1 MNFIK
6 RKLKRLNISKRKI
19 LTVSLCLVVF
29 VMSLGYAALS
39 QHMDIDGI
47 AQIDRNWIVKI
58 VSITSSVTNGGV
70 DTSHSFVGT
79 TATLHASLPTT
90 NATVKYEIVLEN
102 QGNITAKLS
111 TIEKT
116 EDTNY
121 SITYE
126 IEGVLEDTTIL
137 KPGETNKVIVTIKAQ
152 DGVTNLSNTTKDLML
167 GFDYVEKSTSLDNN
181 SGNTTDNGYMAYQ
194 PGDAVMFDPGDG
206 TERLFYVVSLN
217 NTSASFSSG
226 GDLTVELIAAD
237 TISNAAGA
245 SSASDFLSTYTSS
258 WKKILSS
265 RIPTMEELAK
275 LSGYTVKQLQDKAD
289 LRDVMPDWLL
299 SGITANTGSVG
310 SWMLTSSKS
319 GDNYYTLRLDNT
331 GVGAGAIT
339 VELASPSTVLIKP
352 IISVSK
358 ANLPSPSYPNYE
370 VGDKVTLVDGSVWY
384 VAKKTGQ
391 VDSMI
396 TLYSDTIVTRRVY
409 DSISTTKYNPFSST
423 NIGYYIQ
430 NTYLPS
436 IKTKLSTAGGNVTGI
451 SARLLSADEALDLY
465 KVDNSLFQDT
475 ANAAPTWILPSDNGS
490 LTFSQGIPGLLAV
503 PSTSSGVNV
512 RGVITTL
519 KRNIKSID
527 LGQRIAKVNNIA
539 RSDANIN
546 FSKPASE
553 SGSTPSAYRERQY
566 NTGNSIIF
574 SASTS
579 YYFGKSYTFN
589 PTTGVYS
596 LVTTAP
602 STWANMSSNY
612 STYPYTCKSTSSTG
626 TCSTLYKLT
635 SYVSSTAGLGYS
647 FDRIPI
653 ERIFLEKTTPSGNS
667 SFQYTSTSYMYATSY
682 KFDSKN
688 GTFELISPVAVAAS
702 DIPTKYTTYKYTCRS
717 ATLTNCV
724 SLYEVTS
731 LSGTNLLA
739 KNHYTSY
746 NDDAVTNS
754 NGLGLYYPYD
764 ANTEDELSTY
774 YFRGAAQNNYVKFGG
789 FYWRIIRVNEDGSV
803 RLIYQGTSSSS
814 TGEAASIGSS
824 SFNDTDFSNA
834 YVGYMYGDPK
844 GTTYLTVHA
853 NTNSSVIK
861 QKIDTWYQNNLI
873 SYASYLADA
882 GFCGDRSLVSGSG
895 VGTTDT
901 YYGAYKRL
909 ETNRAPQF
917 SCPQT
922 KDLYTLTSGTKGN
935 KSLTYPIG
943 LITADE
949 IMYAGSTTIAN
960 VGSNAT
966 YLTAAGWTM
975 TPYRYDDASNFASI
989 YRLYVNPPLYVV
1001 RGTYSNETQY
1011 VRPVINIKPDVKTIS
1026 GAGTS
1031 GNPYTFS

>member
-6 RKLKRLNISKRKI
+6 RKLKKLNISKRKI

-58 VSITSSVTNGGV
+58 VSVTSSVTNGGV

-126 IEGVLEDTTIL
+126 IEGVLEDTTVL

-167 GFDYVEKSTSLDNN
+167 GFDYVEKSGNTADNN
-181 SGNTTDNGYMAYQ
+181 SGSTTDYGYKAYQ
-194 PGDAVMFDPGDG
+194 PGDAIMFDPGDG
-206 TERLFYVVSLN
+206 TERLFYVI
-217 NTSASFSSG
+217 SSDDTAG
-226 GDLTVELIAAD
+226 WSNSKMDLIAAD
-237 TISNAAGA
+237 TVSNAAGA
-245 SSASDFLSTYTSS
+245 SSASDFLSTYTSG
-258 WKKILSS
+258 WTKVVAS

-299 SGITANTGSVG
+299 SGITANTGTVG

-331 GVGAGAIT
+331 GAGAIT

-352 IISVSK
+352 IISVYKS
-358 ANLPSPSYPNYE
+358 NLPSISYPNYE
-370 VGDKVTLVDGSVWY
+370 VGDKVTLVDGSTWY
-384 VAKKTGQ
+384 VARKTGQ
-391 VDSMI
+391 VDSMV

-409 DSISTTKYNPFSST
+409 DSISTTKYNPLSST

-436 IKTKLSTAGGNVTGI
+436 IKSALSTAGGNVTGL

-490 LTFSQGIPGLLAV
+490 LTFSQGVPGLLAV
-503 PSTSSGVNV
+503 PSTTSGVNV

-519 KRNIKSID
+519 KSNIKSID

-539 RSDANIN
+539 KADTNID
-546 FSKPASE
+546 FSKTS
-553 SGSTPSAYRERQY
+553 SSITTSLYRERQY
-566 NTGNSIIF
+566 HSNSIYF
-574 SASTS
+574 SSSTT

-596 LVTTAP
+596 LVNTTS

-626 TCSTLYKLT
+626 TCTALYKLS
-635 SYVSSTAGLGYS
+635 SYTSSTYGTGYV
-647 FDRIPI
+647 FTYVPI
-653 ERIFLEKTTPSGNS
+653 ERTYKDVVS
-667 SFQYTSTSYMYATSY
+667 SSTSVSFSSTYIYGTGY
-682 KFDSKN
+682 KFDSHN
-688 GTFELISPVAVAAS
+688 GEFELTNTLSITSADLS
-702 DIPTKYTTYKYTCRS
+702 SKYSTYKYTCRFSDSNHCMSMYEITNYSSGYTAKTHS
-717 ATLTNCV
+717 AN
-724 SLYEVTS
+724 
-731 LSGTNLLA
+731 
-739 KNHYTSY
+739 Y
-746 NDDAVTNS
+746 NDDAVTNA
-754 NGLGLYYPYD
+754 NGLGLYYTKS
-764 ANTEDELSTY
+764 NTENSQYTY
-774 YFRGAAQNNYVKFGG
+774 YFRGNVVNNYVKFAGAT
-789 FYWRIIRVNEDGSV
+789 WRIIRVNEDGSV
-803 RLIYQGTSSSS
+803 RLITQD
-814 TGEAASIGSS
+814 SIGNY
-824 SFNDTDFSNA
+824 SFNEANDDNA
-834 YVGYMYGDPK
+834 RVGYMYGTV
-844 GTTYLTVHA
+844 GSVTYVVTHT

-861 QKIDTWYQNNLI
+861 TALDTWYQNNLI
-873 SYASYLADA
+873 NYSVYLADA
-882 GFCGDRSLVSGSG
+882 GFCGDRSIASSANTWSSDDTALGY
-895 VGTTDT
+895 GTNITF
-901 YYGAYKRL
+901 YGAYNRL
-909 ETNRAPQF
+909 NYHKPQF
-917 SCPQT
+917 KCPQSN
-922 KDLYTLTSGTKGN
+922 DLYTTAAATKGN
-935 KSLTYPIG
+935 KALTYSIG
-943 LITADE
+943 LINADE
-949 IMYAGSTTIAN
+949 AAYAGGDVLKGSDYYLSTGGTTWSMTPVNYATYPHVFVIMGRGINCNAN
-960 VGSNAT
+960 VNS
-966 YLTAAGWTM
+966 
-975 TPYRYDDASNFASI
+975 S
-989 YRLYVNPPLYVV
+989 
-1001 RGTYSNETQY
+1001 RGLGT
-1011 VRPVINIKPDVKTIS
+1011 RPVINIKPDVKTIS
-1026 GAGTS
+1026 GYGTS
-1031 GNPYTFS
+1031 SNPYTFS

>member
-167 GFDYVEKSTSLDNN
+167 GFDYVEKSGNIADNN
-181 SGNTTDNGYMAYQ
+181 SGSTTDYGYKAYQ
-194 PGDAVMFDPGDG
+194 PGDAIMFDPGDG
-206 TERLFYVVSLN
+206 TERLFYVI
-217 NTSASFSSG
+217 SS
-226 GDLTVELIAAD
+226 DDTVGWSNSKMDLIAAD
-237 TISNAAGA
+237 TVSNAAGA
-245 SSASDFLSTYTSS
+245 SSVSDFLSTYTSG
-258 WKKILSS
+258 WTKVVAS

-299 SGITANTGSVG
+299 SGITANTGTVG

-331 GVGAGAIT
+331 GVGAGAGAIT

-370 VGDKVTLVDGSVWY
+370 VGDKVTLVDGSTWY
-384 VAKKTGQ
+384 VARKTGQ

-436 IKTKLSTAGGNVTGI
+436 IKSALSTAGGNVTGI

-490 LTFSQGIPGLLAV
+490 LTFSQGVPGLLAV
-503 PSTSSGVNV
+503 PSTTSGVNV

-519 KRNIKSID
+519 KSNIKSVD
-527 LGQRIAKVNNIA
+527 LGYRITNVNNVAKIDTSIDFTKQSSTT
-539 RSDANIN
+539 SDIY
-546 FSKPASE
+546 K
-553 SGSTPSAYRERQY
+553 ERQY
-566 NTGNSIIF
+566 YNGSISF
-574 SASTS
+574 TS
-579 YYFGKSYTFN
+579 GTTYYFGKSYKFDN
-589 PTTGVYS
+589 TTGQYS
-596 LVTTAP
+596 LNDVKL
-602 STWANMSSNY
+602 STWSSMSSDY
-612 STYPYTCKSTSSTG
+612 TTYPYTCKSNAAGGG
-626 TCSTLYKLT
+626 TCKTFYKLT
-635 SYVSSTAGLGYS
+635 G
-647 FDRIPI
+647 
-653 ERIFLEKTTPSGNS
+653 
-667 SFQYTSTSYMYATSY
+667 YTSTTAGTGYVFTSVPVERTYTDSLSSTTSNIPISTTTYMYATSY
-682 KFDSKN
+682 KFDSYN
-688 GTFELISPVAVAAS
+688 GEFSLINPIAITST
-702 DIPTKYTTYKYTCRS
+702 DITSKYTTYKYFCIRTDSSPCTTLYQITGLPASTTFSVRTHS
-717 ATLTNCV
+717 A
-724 SLYEVTS
+724 
-731 LSGTNLLA
+731 
-739 KNHYTSY
+739 SY
-746 NDDAVTNS
+746 NDTVTKG
-754 NGLGLYYPYD
+754 NGQGLYYTST
-764 ANTEDELSTY
+764 NTEGNKKTY
-774 YFRGAAQNNYVKFGG
+774 YFRGAVVNNYVRFGG
-789 FYWRIIRVNEDGSV
+789 YIWRIIRVNEDGSI
-803 RLIYQGTSSSS
+803 RMIKQD
-814 TGEAASIGSS
+814 SIGNST
-824 SFNDTDFSNA
+824 FNANNKDNA
-834 YVGYMYGDPK
+834 YVGYMYGTA
-844 GTTYLTVHA
+844 GATTYEAAHK
-853 NTNSSVIK
+853 NTNSSSIK
-861 QKIDTWYQNNLI
+861 TVVDNWYANNLI
-873 SYASYLADA
+873 NYSSYIADT
-882 GFCGDRSLVSGSG
+882 GFCGDRSLSSGTGIGTTSTQYGPSKRLNTSGS
-895 VGTTDT
+895 
-901 YYGAYKRL
+901 
-909 ETNRAPQF
+909 ESPQF
-917 SCPQT
+917 VCTQAS
-922 KDLYTLTSGTKGN
+922 DLYTTSSATKGN
-935 KSLTYPIG
+935 KALTYPIG

-949 IMYAGSTTIAN
+949 VVYAGSTLYDGGYN
-960 VGSNAT
+960 SSNRSF
-966 YLTAAGWTM
+966 YLYGNSSFWTM
-975 TPYRYDDASNFASI
+975 TPSSSVISTWVFKVWTSGAYDADV
-989 YRLYVNPPLYVV
+989 VNTSY
-1001 RGTYSNETQY
+1001 G
-1011 VRPVINIKPDVKTIS
+1011 VRPVINIKPNVKTIS
-1026 GAGTS
+1026 GYGTS
-1031 GNPYTFS
+1031 NNPYVFS

>member
-6 RKLKRLNISKRKI
+6 YKLRKLNISKRKI
-19 LTVSLCLVVF
+19 LTISLCLVVF

-126 IEGVLEDTTIL
+126 IEGVLEDTTVL

-370 VGDKVTLVDGSVWY
+370 VGDKVTLVDGSTWY
-384 VAKKTGQ
+384 VARKTGQ

-396 TLYSDTIVTRRVY
+396 TLYSNTILKTGAFDT
-409 DSISTTKYNPFSST
+409 SGSTQYNPLSST
-423 NIGYYIQ
+423 NVGYYIQ
-430 NTYLPS
+430 NTFLPS
-436 IKTKLSTAGGNVTGI
+436 IKSSLSTAGGNITGM
-451 SARLLSADEALDLY
+451 SARLPSADEVVALAQT
-465 KVDNSLFQDT
+465 NSTLIT
-475 ANAAPTWILPSDNGS
+475 AAQYSPTWIMPSQDNKLGYYS
-490 LTFSQGIPGLLAV
+490 GTGFGFSTV
-503 PSTSSGVNV
+503 PSTTSGVNV

-519 KRNIKSID
+519 KSNIKSVD
-527 LGQRIAKVNNIA
+527 LGYRITKVNNIA
-539 RSDANIN
+539 KTDTNID
-546 FSKPASE
+546 FSKPS
-553 SGSTPSAYRERQY
+553 SATSAIYRERQY
-566 NTGNSIIF
+566 YNNTITF
-574 SASTS
+574 SSSAT

-589 PTTGVYS
+589 SATGRFS
-596 LVTTAP
+596 LVNTTSGTWP
-602 STWANMSSNY
+602 TMSTNY
-612 STYPYTCKSTSSTG
+612 ATYPYTCQSTSSTG
-626 TCSTLYKLT
+626 TCSSLYKLT
-635 SYVSSTAGLGYS
+635 SYTDSHYGRGYTLTNVPVGRTYIEKISSAYSSSYSSTNTYG
-647 FDRIPI
+647 
-653 ERIFLEKTTPSGNS
+653 
-667 SFQYTSTSYMYATSY
+667 TSY
-682 KFDSKN
+682 KFDPYN
-688 GTFELISPVAVAAS
+688 GEFELVN
-702 DIPTKYTTYKYTCRS
+702 PTAITIAEVPNKYSTYKYTCRTANS
-717 ATLTNCV
+717 TSRCTTMYEITAIAT
-724 SLYEVTS
+724 
-731 LSGTNLLA
+731 SGGSG
-739 KNHYTSY
+739 YTLRSHTASY
-746 NDDAVTNS
+746 KDDTVTNG
-754 NGLGLYYPYD
+754 NGQGLYYTST
-764 ANTEDELSTY
+764 NTENSNRTY
-774 YFRGAAQNNYVKFGG
+774 YFRGNVINNYVRFAGKV
-789 FYWRIIRVNEDGSV
+789 WRIIRVNEDGSV
-803 RLIYQGTSSSS
+803 RLITQD
-814 TGEAASIGSS
+814 IV
-824 SFNDTDFSNA
+824 DSNGFA
-834 YVGYMYGDPK
+834 KDISNPGYAGYMYGDYL
-844 GTTYLTVHA
+844 GTSYELETA
-853 NTNSSVIK
+853 NDLDSPIK
-861 QKIDTWYQNNLI
+861 TKVDSWYQNNLTNY
-873 SYASYLADA
+873 SSYLADA
-882 GFCGDRSLVSGSG
+882 GFCGDRSLSSGLGYGSDA
-895 VGTTDT
+895 TS
-901 YYGAYKRL
+901 YGASNRL
-909 ETNRAPQF
+909 KTNKTPQF
-917 SCPQT
+917 KCPQSN
-922 KDLYTLTSGTKGN
+922 DLYTTKSATKGN
-935 KSLTYPIG
+935 KALTYPIG

-949 IMYAGSTTIAN
+949 VAYAGGVFDQTS
-960 VGSNAT
+960 SNY
-966 YLTAAGWTM
+966 YLVNGYSFWTM
-975 TPYRYDDASNFASI
+975 SPNTFTGNEI
-989 YRLYVNPPLYVV
+989 YMMRMNSEGQFYVEGALWEN
-1001 RGTYSNETQY
+1001 G

-1026 GAGTS
+1026 GYGTS
-1031 GNPYTFS
+1031 SNPYVFS

>member
-6 RKLKRLNISKRKI
+6 RKLKKLNISKRKI

-58 VSITSSVTNGGV
+58 VSVTSSVTNGGV

-126 IEGVLEDTTIL
+126 IEGVLEDTTVL

-217 NTSASFSSG
+217 NTSASFGSG

-265 RIPTMEELAK
+265 RIPTMKELAK

-289 LRDVMPDWLL
+289 LRDIMPDWLL
-299 SGITANTGSVG
+299 SGITANTGTVG

-331 GVGAGAIT
+331 GAGAGAIT

-370 VGDKVTLVDGSVWY
+370 VGDKVTLVDGSTWY

-409 DSISTTKYNPFSST
+409 DSISTTKYNPFLST

-436 IKTKLSTAGGNVTGI
+436 IRTKLSTAGGNVTGI

-490 LTFSQGIPGLLAV
+490 LTFSQGVPGLLAV
-503 PSTSSGVNV
+503 PSTTSGVNV

-519 KRNIKSID
+519 KSNIKSVD

-553 SGSTPSAYRERQY
+553 SGSTPSAYKERHY
-566 NTGNSIIF
+566 YSDSVGFT
-574 SASTS
+574 ASTA
-579 YYFGKSYTFN
+579 YYFGKSYKFN

-596 LVTTAP
+596 LVTTTS

-612 STYPYTCKSTSSTG
+612 STYPYTCKLTSSTG

-635 SYVSSTAGLGYS
+635 SYVSSTAGRGYILTRDAIGRVYS
-647 FDRIPI
+647 EVSSTGYDLPFP
-653 ERIFLEKTTPSGNS
+653 TTAW
-667 SFQYTSTSYMYATSY
+667 MYASSY
-682 KFDSKN
+682 KFDSAN
-688 GTFELISPVAVAAS
+688 GEYELVSPTSIAAANLS
-702 DIPTKYTTYKYTCRS
+702 SNYKTYKYTCRS
-717 ATLTNCV
+717 ATATRCTIMF
-724 SLYEVTS
+724 EVTRVS
-731 LSGTNLLA
+731 GTSSWSGTN
-739 KNHYTSY
+739 HYLSSK
-746 NDDAVTNS
+746 DDTTTNS
-754 NGLGLYYPYD
+754 NGFGLYYPYD
-764 ANTEDELSTY
+764 ANTEDELPTY
-774 YFRGAAQNNYVKFGG
+774 YFRGAVQNNHVKFGG
-789 FYWRIIRVNEDGSV
+789 FYWRIIRINEDGSV
-803 RLIYQGTSSSS
+803 RLIYQGTSATSSVAM
-814 TGEAASIGSS
+814 AAIGTTH
-824 SFNDTDFSNA
+824 FHNTDFSNA
-834 YVGYMYGDPK
+834 YVGYMYGNPS

-861 QKIDTWYQNNLI
+861 QKIDTWYQNKLTD
-873 SYASYLADA
+873 YTSYLADA

-909 ETNRAPQF
+909 ETNHAPQF
-917 SCPQT
+917 ACPQT
-922 KDLYTLTSGTKGN
+922 MDLYTLTSSAKGN

-949 IMYAGSTTIAN
+949 VMYAGSTISS
-960 VGSNAT
+960 GGDT
-966 YLTAAGWTM
+966 YLTISYNFWTM
-975 TPYRYDDASNFASI
+975 TPYRYDTASKFASI
-989 YRLYVNPPLYVV
+989 YRLNGSGGIS
-1001 RGTYSNETQY
+1001 RINGTYGNEDQII
-1011 VRPVINIKPDVKTIS
+1011 RPVINIKPDVKTIS
-1026 GAGTS
+1026 GIGTS

>member
-6 RKLKRLNISKRKI
+6 YKLRKLNISKRKI

-58 VSITSSVTNGGV
+58 VSVTSSVTNGGV

-126 IEGVLEDTTIL
+126 IEGVLEDTTVL

-217 NTSASFSSG
+217 NTSASFGSG

-265 RIPTMEELAK
+265 RIPTMKELAK

-289 LRDVMPDWLL
+289 LRDIMPDWLL
-299 SGITANTGSVG
+299 SGITANTGTVG

-331 GVGAGAIT
+331 GAGAGAIT

-370 VGDKVTLVDGSVWY
+370 VGDKVTLVDGSTWY

-475 ANAAPTWILPSDNGS
+475 ANGAPTWILPSDNGS

-519 KRNIKSID
+519 KSNIKSVD
-527 LGQRIAKVNNIA
+527 LGQRIAKVNNVAKTDI
-539 RSDANIN
+539 NID
-546 FSKPASE
+546 FSKPS
-553 SGSTPSAYRERQY
+553 SATSAIYRERH
-566 NTGNSIIF
+566 NHTASIPF
-574 SASTS
+574 ASSRT
-579 YYFGKSYTFN
+579 YYFGKSYTFDPATGN
-589 PTTGVYS
+589 YALTNTTS
-596 LVTTAP
+596 

-612 STYPYTCKSTSSTG
+612 STYPYTCQLTSATG
-626 TCSTLYKLT
+626 TCTVLYKITNYTASTEGKGYRFT
-635 SYVSSTAGLGYS
+635 SV
-647 FDRIPI
+647 PI
-653 ERIFLEKTTPSGNS
+653 ERT
-667 SFQYTSTSYMYATSY
+667 YTSVRASSNSNMNLNSTYMYGTGY
-682 KFDSKN
+682 KYDPVN
-688 GTFELISPVAVAAS
+688 GEFELTNTLSITSTNISS
-702 DIPTKYTTYKYTCRS
+702 KYSTYKYTCL
-717 ATLTNCV
+717 LTDDIHCIGMYEITGLSSSS
-724 SLYEVTS
+724 SLYTVRTVS
-731 LSGTNLLA
+731 SN
-739 KNHYTSY
+739 YT
-746 NDDAVTNS
+746 DMLQT
-754 NGLGLYYPYD
+754 GQGLYYTST
-764 ANTEDELSTY
+764 NTEDNKRTY
-774 YFRGAAQNNYVKFGG
+774 YFRGAIINNYVRFAG
-789 FYWRIIRVNEDGSV
+789 FTWRIIRVNEDGSI
-803 RLIYQGTSSSS
+803 RMIKQD
-814 TGEAASIGSS
+814 SIGNSV
-824 SFNDTDFSNA
+824 FNTNYKDNA
-834 YVGYMYGDPK
+834 YVGYMYGTPNS
-844 GTTYLTVHA
+844 TTYAATHA
-853 NTNSSVIK
+853 NTNSSEIK
-861 QKIDTWYQNNLI
+861 TVVDNW
-873 SYASYLADA
+873 YASNLTNYSAYIADT
-882 GFCGDRSLVSGSG
+882 GFCGDRSVTNGTG
-895 VGTTDT
+895 IGTTTTRYGT
-901 YYGAYKRL
+901 YDRIKL
-909 ETNRAPQF
+909 NNIPQF
-917 SCPQT
+917 KCPQT
-922 KDLYTLTSGTKGN
+922 NDLYTTRTSIKGN
-935 KSLTYPIG
+935 KALTYPIG
-943 LITADE
+943 LITGDE
-949 IMYAGSTTIAN
+949 VAYAGSIPYDGGYN
-960 VGSNAT
+960 SLNKSF
-966 YLTAAGWTM
+966 YL
-975 TPYRYDDASNFASI
+975 
-989 YRLYVNPPLYVV
+989 
-1001 RGTYSNETQY
+1001 YSNSAFWFMSPVSFNVSSLVFRIWPSGGYDSDLAGTSY
-1011 VRPVINIKPDVKTIS
+1011 GVRPVINIKPDVKTIS
-1026 GAGTS
+1026 GYGTS
-1031 GNPYTFS
+1031 SNPYVFS

>member
-6 RKLKRLNISKRKI
+6 YKLRKLNISKRKI
-19 LTVSLCLVVF
+19 LTISLCLVVF

-167 GFDYVEKSTSLDNN
+167 GFDYVEKSGNIADNN
-181 SGNTTDNGYMAYQ
+181 SGSTTDYGYKAYQ
-194 PGDAVMFDPGDG
+194 PGDAIMFDPGDG
-206 TERLFYVVSLN
+206 TERLFYVL
-217 NTSASFSSG
+217 SSDDTAG
-226 GDLTVELIAAD
+226 WSNSKIDLIAAD
-237 TISNAAGA
+237 TVSNAAGA
-245 SSASDFLSTYTSS
+245 SSASDFLSTYISGWT
-258 WKKILSS
+258 KVVAS

-289 LRDVMPDWLL
+289 LRDIMPDWLL

-352 IISVSK
+352 IISVYKS
-358 ANLPSPSYPNYE
+358 NLPSISYPNYE
-370 VGDKVTLVDGSVWY
+370 VGDKVTLVDGSTWY
-384 VAKKTGQ
+384 VARKTGQ

-409 DSISTTKYNPFSST
+409 DSISTTKYNPLSST

-436 IKTKLSTAGGNVTGI
+436 IKSALSTAGGNVTGI

-490 LTFSQGIPGLLAV
+490 LTFSQGVPGLLAV
-503 PSTSSGVNV
+503 PSTTSGVNV

-519 KRNIKSID
+519 KSNIKSVD
-527 LGQRIAKVNNIA
+527 LGYRIAKVNNIA
-539 RSDANIN
+539 KADTNID
-546 FSKPASE
+546 FSKTS
-553 SGSTPSAYRERQY
+553 SSITTSLYKERQY
-566 NTGNSIIF
+566 YSNSIYF
-574 SASTS
+574 SSSTT
-579 YYFGKSYTFN
+579 YYFGKSYTFD
-589 PTTGVYS
+589 PTTGQFS
-596 LVTTAP
+596 LVNTTS

-626 TCSTLYKLT
+626 TCTALYKLS
-635 SYVSSTAGLGYS
+635 SYTSSTYGTGYV
-647 FDRIPI
+647 FTYIPI
-653 ERIFLEKTTPSGNS
+653 ERTYKDVVS
-667 SFQYTSTSYMYATSY
+667 SSTSVSFSSTYIYGTGY
-682 KFDSKN
+682 KFDSHN
-688 GTFELISPVAVAAS
+688 GEFELTNTLSITSADLS
-702 DIPTKYTTYKYTCRS
+702 SKYSTYKYTCRFSDSNHCMSMYEITNYSSGYTAKTHS
-717 ATLTNCV
+717 AN
-724 SLYEVTS
+724 
-731 LSGTNLLA
+731 
-739 KNHYTSY
+739 Y
-746 NDDAVTNS
+746 NDDAVTNN
-754 NGLGLYYPYD
+754 NGQGLYYTST
-764 ANTEDELSTY
+764 NTEDNKRTY
-774 YFRGAAQNNYVKFGG
+774 YFRGAIINNYVRFAG
-789 FYWRIIRVNEDGSV
+789 FTWRIIRVNEDGSI
-803 RLIYQGTSSSS
+803 RMIKQD
-814 TGEAASIGSS
+814 SIGNSV
-824 SFNDTDFSNA
+824 FNTNYKDNA
-834 YVGYMYGDPK
+834 YVGYMYGTPSS
-844 GTTYLTVHA
+844 TTYAATHA
-853 NTNSSVIK
+853 NTNSSEIK
-861 QKIDTWYQNNLI
+861 TVVDNWYVSNLTNYSAYIADT
-873 SYASYLADA
+873 
-882 GFCGDRSLVSGSG
+882 GFCGDRSVTNGTG
-895 VGTTDT
+895 IGTTTTRYGT
-901 YYGAYKRL
+901 YDRIKS
-909 ETNRAPQF
+909 NNIPQF
-917 SCPQT
+917 KCPQT
-922 KDLYTLTSGTKGN
+922 NDLYTTKTSIKGN
-935 KSLTYPIG
+935 KALTYPIG
-943 LITADE
+943 LITGDE
-949 IMYAGSTTIAN
+949 VAYAGSIPYDGGYNSLNKSFYLYSDSAFWFMSPVSFN
-960 VGSNAT
+960 VSSFVFRIWPSGGYDSD
-966 YLTAAGWTM
+966 LAGTS
-975 TPYRYDDASNFASI
+975 Y
-989 YRLYVNPPLYVV
+989 
-1001 RGTYSNETQY
+1001 G

-1026 GAGTS
+1026 GYGTS
-1031 GNPYTFS
+1031 GNPYVFS

>member
-6 RKLKRLNISKRKI
+6 RKLKKLNISKRKI

-58 VSITSSVTNGGV
+58 VSVTSSVTNGGV

-126 IEGVLEDTTIL
+126 IEGVLEDTTVL

-217 NTSASFSSG
+217 NTSASFGSG

-289 LRDVMPDWLL
+289 LRDIMPDWLL
-299 SGITANTGSVG
+299 SGITANTGTVG

-331 GVGAGAIT
+331 GAGVGAIT

-358 ANLPSPSYPNYE
+358 ANLPSPSYPIYE
-370 VGDKVTLVDGSVWY
+370 VGDKVTLVDGSTWY

-436 IKTKLSTAGGNVTGI
+436 IKTKLSTAGGNATGI

-475 ANAAPTWILPSDNGS
+475 ANGAPTWILPSDNGS

-503 PSTSSGVNV
+503 PSTTSGVNV

-519 KRNIKSID
+519 KSNIKSVD
-527 LGQRIAKVNNIA
+527 LGYRITNVNNVA
-539 RSDANIN
+539 MTDASID
-546 FSKPASE
+546 FSKS
-553 SGSTPSAYRERQY
+553 SSSSTSTLYKERQY
-566 NTGNSIIF
+566 YYKAIPF
-574 SASTS
+574 PASTT
-579 YYFGKSYTFN
+579 YYFGKSYTFD
-589 PTTGVYS
+589 PTTGLYS
-596 LVTTAP
+596 LANTTS

-612 STYPYTCKSTSSTG
+612 STYPYTCKSTSSTE
-626 TCSTLYKLT
+626 TCTTLYKLS
-635 SYVSSTAGLGYS
+635 SYTSSTSGSGYY
-647 FDRIPI
+647 FTQIPVSRTYI
-653 ERIFLEKTTPSGNS
+653 DSRSDSNS
-667 SFQYTSTSYMYATSY
+667 SMSISSTYMYGTGY
-682 KFDSKN
+682 KFDSAN
-688 GTFELISPVAVAAS
+688 GEFELTNTQSIDSAGITS
-702 DIPTKYTTYKYTCRS
+702 KYSTYKYTCELTTGTRCT
-717 ATLTNCV
+717 TLHEITAY
-724 SLYEVTS
+724 SSSSSTYTYRR
-731 LSGTNLLA
+731 
-739 KNHYTSY
+739 HYSKSV
-746 NDDAVTNS
+746 DES
-754 NGLGLYYPYD
+754 NGNGQGLYYTST
-764 ANTEDELSTY
+764 NTENSKITY
-774 YFRGAAQNNYVKFGG
+774 YFRGNVINNYVRFAG
-789 FYWRIIRVNEDGSV
+789 FTWRIIRVNEDGSV
-803 RLIYQGTSSSS
+803 RLITQD
-814 TGEAASIGSS
+814 SIGNY
-824 SFNDTDFSNA
+824 SFSEANDDNA
-834 YVGYMYGDPK
+834 RVGYMYGTE
-844 GTTYLTVHA
+844 GSVTYVATHT

-861 QKIDTWYQNNLI
+861 TTLDTWYQNNLI
-873 SYASYLADA
+873 NYSVYLADA
-882 GFCGDRSLVSGSG
+882 GFCGDRSVASSAK
-895 VGTTDT
+895 TWTSTDT
-901 YYGAYKRL
+901 ALGYGTNITFYGAYNRL
-909 ETNRAPQF
+909 NYHKPQF
-917 SCPQT
+917 KCPQT
-922 KDLYTLTSGTKGN
+922 NDLYTTTTSTKGN
-935 KSLTYPIG
+935 KALTYSIG
-943 LITADE
+943 LITVDE
-949 IMYAGSTTIAN
+949 AAYAGGDILKSSDYYLSTGGTTWSMTPVNYATYPHVFLIIGSGINYTAN
-960 VGSNAT
+960 VNS
-966 YLTAAGWTM
+966 
-975 TPYRYDDASNFASI
+975 
-989 YRLYVNPPLYVV
+989 V
-1001 RGTYSNETQY
+1001 RGLGT
-1011 VRPVINIKPDVKTIS
+1011 RPVINIKPDVKTIS
-1026 GAGTS
+1026 GYGTS
-1031 GNPYTFS
+1031 SNPYTFS